1 MFSMHEGY
9 QKLFG
14 IDITGMPNRVI
25 GVANA
30 KPMAELLDLTGKVA
44 IVSGGAMGM
53 GFCAVN
59 RLCEAGA
66 SVVVADVA
74 DEYADKNLDYLK
86 SKGYDVKYCKTD
98 VSDAD
103 QIKAAVDFTVDAYG
117 GVDILVNNASV
128 WSHRTLNEITN
139 ETLSEVVDVN
149 LNGTL
154 FFTQAVVDVMEK
166 QGRGGKIINV
176 ASVAGLSADPGPVM
190 FEYVAS
196 KAAVIALTKSMV
208 RLLQP
213 LSINVN
219 CVIPG
224 GMMTP
229 GAMLTQATDAALEI
243 RKSLKSPPVGDPDH
257 VARVVYMMATQI
269 SDYMYGAEIVADGG
283 ACYGI

>member
-1 MFSMHEGY
+1 MFTMHEGY
-9 QKLFG
+9 QKLLG
-14 IDITGMPNRVI
+14 LDITGMPNRII
-25 GVANA
+25 GAANA
-30 KPMAELLDLTGKVA
+30 TPMKELLDLTGKVA

-53 GFCAVN
+53 GFCAAN

-74 DEYADKNLDYLK
+74 DEYADKNLEFLK
-86 SKGYDVKYCKTD
+86 SKGYKVKYCKTD
-98 VSDAD
+98 VSNVE
-103 QIKAAVDFTVDAYG
+103 QIKAAVDFTVEEFG

-128 WSHRTLNEITN
+128 WSHRTLSEISK
-139 ETLSEVVDVN
+139 ESLKEIVDVN

-176 ASVAGLSADPGPVM
+176 ASVAGLSEDPGPVM

-196 KAAVIALTKSMV
+196 KSAVIALTKSLV
-208 RLLQP
+208 RALQP
-213 LSINVN
+213 LKINVN

-229 GAMLTQATDAALEI
+229 GAMLTQATEAALEI
-243 RKSLKSPPVGDPDH
+243 RKTLKSPPIGDPDH
-257 VARVVYMMATQI
+257 VARVVFMMATQI
-269 SDYMYGAEIVADGG
+269 SDYMHGAEIIADGG
-283 ACYGI
+283 ACCGI